1 MVNQLLIS
9 RVLYQIGILIKC
21 RLRDRHQSVIIH
33 ERSGL
38 TYTSLVT
45 GIDAVRQSHE
55 GQFDIYDLQG
65 RRLNALPRRGIY
77 IVNGRKVIK

>member
-1 MVNQLLIS
+1 MNIWTSSDSGSAWQIFENPSVEADASTLLE
-9 RVLYQIGILIKC
+9 QIYGI
-21 RLRDRHQSVIIH
+21 
-33 ERSGL
+33 
-38 TYTSLVT
+38 T

-55 GQFDIYDLQG
+55 GQLDIYDLQG